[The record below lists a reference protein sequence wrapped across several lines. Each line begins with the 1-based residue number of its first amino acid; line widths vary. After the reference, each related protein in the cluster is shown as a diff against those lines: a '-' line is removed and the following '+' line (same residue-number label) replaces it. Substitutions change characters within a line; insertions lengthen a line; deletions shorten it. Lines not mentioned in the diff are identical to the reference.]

1 MISLNGWAIMAAV
14 ATTITIGFL
23 WYGPLFGNAWMKEM
37 AMPADFKPEVSLLKR
52 SLLLML
58 GGALITSV
66 AMAYVIA
73 LCRTSSVMA
82 AAQLSN
88 VMLGM
93 VVACVVWLGFCV
105 PMLLGAVAWESRS
118 WRLFGINAGYHG
130 LTLLVSGVIL
140 AVW

>member
-73 LCRTSSVMA
+73 LSRTSSVMA

-105 PMLLGAVAWESRS
+105 PILLGAVAWESRS

>member
-1 MISLNGWAIMAAV
+1 MAAV
-14 ATTITIGFL
+14 VATITIGFI
-23 WYGPLFGNAWMKEM
+23 WYGPVFGRVWMQEM
-37 AMPADFKPEVSLLKR
+37 EMPTDFNPEAALLKR
-52 SLLLML
+52 SMLLML
-58 GGALITSV
+58 AGALITSV

-73 LCRTSSVMA
+73 LCRTSTVMA

>member
-1 MISLNGWAIMAAV
+1 MAAV
-14 ATTITIGFL
+14 VATITIGFL

-37 AMPADFKPEVSLLKR
+37 AMPADFKPEVSVLKR
-52 SLLLML
+52 SLLLMF

-66 AMAYVIA
+66 AMAYAIA

-88 VMLGM
+88 VMLGV

>member
-1 MISLNGWAIMAAV
+1 MQPLIHLNWFAISVAV
-14 ATTITIGFL
+14 VANIIIGFL

-37 AMPADFKPEVSLLKR
+37 AMPADLKPEVSLLKR

-82 AAQLSN
+82 AAQPVDHATCRGTFAMVS
-88 VMLGM
+88 LGCPKNL
-93 VVACVVWLGFCV
+93 V
-105 PMLLGAVAWESRS
+105 ES
-118 WRLFGINAGYHG
+118 I
-130 LTLLVSGVIL
+130 
-140 AVW
+140 

>member
-1 MISLNGWAIMAAV
+1 MISLNGWAILAAV
-14 ATTITIGFL
+14 AAAITIGLL

-37 AMPADFKPEVSLLKR
+37 AMPADFKPEVSVLKR

-66 AMAYVIA
+66 AMAYAIA

-88 VMLGM
+88 VMLGI
-93 VVACVVWLGFCV
+93 VVACVAWLGFYV

-130 LTLLVSGVIL
+130 LSLLVSGVIL
-140 AVW
+140 AAW